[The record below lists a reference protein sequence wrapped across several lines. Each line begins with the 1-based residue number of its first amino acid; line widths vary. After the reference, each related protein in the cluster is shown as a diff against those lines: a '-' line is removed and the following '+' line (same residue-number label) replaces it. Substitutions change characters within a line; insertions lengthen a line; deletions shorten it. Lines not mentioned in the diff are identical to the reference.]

1 MAMFSKI
8 LIANRGE
15 IALRVIKTAKRLGI
29 RTVALYSEAD
39 RQAQHVLAAD
49 EAVCVGPAAASEGY
63 LQIDKVIAAAK
74 QTGAQAIHP
83 GYGFLSENAAFSRAC
98 AENGIEFIGPAAS
111 SIEAMGDKAAAKT
124 LLENSAVPL
133 VPGFHGETLGEENGE
148 DQRDD
153 RLCAEAERIGFPVL
167 LKASAGGG
175 GKGMRVVEKAADV
188 LENIIS
194 ARREGLSSFGDDRLL
209 IEKYLLKPRHVEVQV
224 FCDKHG
230 NGVYLFERDC
240 SVQRRHQK
248 VIEEAPAPGFNEDE
262 DLRRRM
268 GEAALAAAH
277 KINYVGAGTVEFLLD
292 SRGDFF
298 FMEMNTRLQ
307 VEHPV
312 TEMVTDQDLVEWQ
325 LRVAAGETLPVT
337 QDQLSVNGHS
347 IEVRIY
353 AEDADDTSSESG
365 FLPAIGD
372 LTRLRWPQACNFDRT
387 SSVRVD
393 SGVIEGDTVSPYY
406 DPMIAK
412 LIVWGA
418 DRNAAIIR
426 MQQALSELEIDGV
439 KNNRDFLA
447 RLMAEP
453 DFINADLSTDFIDRH
468 ELDAEQDTNWLL
480 GALIELAAVEL
491 ESEAQPATAVSS
503 DPWNINDHFRMNL
516 NARETVYLNT
526 ASGDSCVARV
536 QHHADGSLLIEVEDD
551 SYLVNGLSLN
561 NGVLS
566 YELDGKI
573 QRHNVKITD
582 DEAIIWLE
590 KATKRYAR
598 NVWLG
603 AGDGHG
609 GALSGTNRAPM
620 SGQVLEVNVKAGDQV
635 EAGQV
640 LMIMEAMKMEH
651 SIRAVE
657 DGVVEQVF
665 YGAGDQVFEGVEL
678 IALAES
684 ES

>member
-1 MAMFSKI
+1 MTMFSKI

-15 IALRVIKTAKRLGI
+15 IALRVMRTAKAMGI

-39 RQAQHVLAAD
+39 RHAQHVLAAD
-49 EAVCVGPAAASEGY
+49 EAVCVGPAAASQSY
-63 LQIDKVIAAAK
+63 LQIDNVIAAAK

-98 AENGIEFIGPAAS
+98 TENAIEFIGPSAS
-111 SIEAMGDKAAAKT
+111 SIEAMGDKASAKA
-124 LLENSAVPL
+124 LLSDSAVPL
-133 VPGFHGETLGEENGE
+133 VPGYHGE
-148 DQRDD
+148 DQSDD
-153 RLCAEAERIGFPVL
+153 LLCAEAERIGFPVL

-175 GKGMRVVEKAADV
+175 GKGMRVVDKAADV
-188 LENIIS
+188 LENIVS

-224 FCDKHG
+224 FCDKYG

-248 VIEEAPAPGFNEDE
+248 VIEEAPAPGFNDDE

-337 QDQLSVNGHS
+337 QDQLRVHGHA

-353 AEDADDTSSESG
+353 AEDADNG

-372 LTRLRWPQACNFDRT
+372 LSRLRWPAACNFDRT
-387 SSVRVD
+387 SSIRVD

-418 DRNAAIIR
+418 DRNAAIVR
-426 MQQALSELEIDGV
+426 MQQALAELEIDGV

-447 RLMAEP
+447 RLMAESG
-453 DFINADLSTDFIDRH
+453 FIAADLSTDFIDRH
-468 ELDAEQDTNWLL
+468 ELDAEQDPDWLL
-480 GALIELAAVEL
+480 GALAELAH
-491 ESEAQPATAVSS
+491 EAQSGVATSS
-503 DPWNINDHFRMNL
+503 DPWNIHDHFRMNL
-516 NARETVYLNT
+516 NARKTVYLNT
-526 ASGDSCVARV
+526 ASGDSCVAKV
-536 QHHADGSLLIEVEDD
+536 QHQADGSLQIDIEDQL
-551 SYLVNGLSLN
+551 YRVNGLSLN
-561 NGVLS
+561 SGVLS
-566 YELDGKI
+566 YELYGKI

-582 DEAIIWLE
+582 DEAIVWLE

-598 NVWLG
+598 HVWLG
-603 AGDGHG
+603 EGAGDDHG
-609 GALSGTNRAPM
+609 GLTAPM
-620 SGQVLEVNVKAGDQV
+620 SGQVLEVNVTAGDQV

-640 LMIMEAMKMEH
+640 LMVMEAMKMEH
-651 SIRAVE
+651 SIRAAE
-657 DGVVEQVF
+657 DGVVKQVF
-665 YGAGDQVFEGVEL
+665 YGTGDQVFEGAEL
-678 IALAES
+678 IALQGE
-684 ES
+684 E

>member
-1 MAMFSKI
+1 
-8 LIANRGE
+8 
-15 IALRVIKTAKRLGI
+15 
-29 RTVALYSEAD
+29 
-39 RQAQHVLAAD
+39 
-49 EAVCVGPAAASEGY
+49 
-63 LQIDKVIAAAK
+63 
-74 QTGAQAIHP
+74 
-83 GYGFLSENAAFSRAC
+83 
-98 AENGIEFIGPAAS
+98 
-111 SIEAMGDKAAAKT
+111 
-124 LLENSAVPL
+124 
-133 VPGFHGETLGEENGE
+133 
-148 DQRDD
+148 
-153 RLCAEAERIGFPVL
+153 
-167 LKASAGGG
+167 
-175 GKGMRVVEKAADV
+175 
-188 LENIIS
+188 
-194 ARREGLSSFGDDRLL
+194 
-209 IEKYLLKPRHVEVQV
+209 
-224 FCDKHG
+224 
-230 NGVYLFERDC
+230 
-240 SVQRRHQK
+240 
-248 VIEEAPAPGFNEDE
+248 
-262 DLRRRM
+262 
-268 GEAALAAAH
+268 
-277 KINYVGAGTVEFLLD
+277 VEFLLD
-292 SRGDFF
+292 ERGDFF

-312 TEMVTDQDLVEWQ
+312 TEMITGQDLVEWQ

-426 MQQALSELEIDGV
+426 MQQALTELEIDGV

-453 DFINADLSTDFIDRH
+453 GFINADLSTDFIDRH
-468 ELDAEQDTNWLL
+468 ELDAEQDPDWLL
-480 GALIELAAVEL
+480 GALVELAAVEL
-491 ESEAQPATAVSS
+491 ESAVQHATATSP
-503 DPWNINDHFRMNL
+503 DPWNIKDHFRMNL
-516 NARETVYLNT
+516 NARETIYLNT
-526 ASGDSCVARV
+526 ASGDSCVAKV
-536 QHHADGSLLIEVEDD
+536 QHQADGSLQIDIDGSDGEKQ
-551 SYLVNGLSLN
+551 SYTVSGLSLN

-566 YELDGKI
+566 YELDSRI

-582 DEAIIWLE
+582 DEAIVWLE

-603 AGDGHG
+603 AGDGH

-651 SIRAVE
+651 SIRAAE

-665 YGAGDQVFEGVEL
+665 YGAGDQVFEGAEL
-678 IALAES
+678 IALQGE
-684 ES
+684 E

>member
-29 RTVALYSEAD
+29 RTVALYSEVD
-39 RQAQHVLAAD
+39 LQAQHVLAAD
-49 EAVCVGPAAASEGY
+49 EAVCVGPAAASESY

-111 SIEAMGDKAAAKT
+111 SIEAMGDKASAKA
-124 LLENSAVPL
+124 LLSDSAVPL
-133 VPGFHGETLGEENGE
+133 VPGYHGEN
-148 DQRDD
+148 QADD
-153 RLCAEAERIGFPVL
+153 LLCAEAERIGFPVL

-188 LENIIS
+188 LENIVS

-248 VIEEAPAPGFNEDE
+248 VVEEAPAPGFNEDE
-262 DLRRRM
+262 NLRRRM

-292 SRGDFF
+292 ERGDFF

-312 TEMVTDQDLVEWQ
+312 TEMVTGQDLVEWQ

-453 DFINADLSTDFIDRH
+453 GFINADLSTDFIDRH
-468 ELDAEQDTNWLL
+468 ELDAEQDPDWLL

-491 ESEAQPATAVSS
+491 ESEAQPATATSS
-503 DPWNINDHFRMNL
+503 DPWNIKDHFRMNL
-516 NARETVYLNT
+516 NARETIYLNT
-526 ASGDSCVARV
+526 ASGDSCVAKV
-536 QHHADGSLLIEVEDD
+536 QHQADGSLQIEVDGSDGEKQ
-551 SYLVNGLSLN
+551 SYTINGLGLN

-582 DEAIIWLE
+582 DEAIVWLE

-620 SGQVLEVNVKAGDQV
+620 SGQVLEVNVKAGEPV

-651 SIRAVE
+651 SIRAAE

-665 YGAGDQVFEGVEL
+665 YSAGDQVFEGAEL
-678 IALAES
+678 IALQGE
-684 ES
+684 E

>member
-15 IALRVIKTAKRLGI
+15 IALRVMHTAKAMGI

-39 RQAQHVLAAD
+39 RNAQHVLAAD
-49 EAVCVGPAAASEGY
+49 EAVCVGPAAASESY

-74 QTGAQAIHP
+74 QTGAEAIHP

-111 SIEAMGDKAAAKT
+111 SIEAIGDKASAKA
-124 LLENSAVPL
+124 LLSDSAVPL
-133 VPGFHGETLGEENGE
+133 VPGYHGE
-148 DQRDD
+148 DQSDD
-153 RLCAEAERIGFPVL
+153 LLCAEAERIGFPVL

-175 GKGMRVVEKAADV
+175 GKGMRVVEKAADM

-209 IEKYLLKPRHVEVQV
+209 VEKYLLKPRHVEVQV
-224 FCDKHG
+224 FCDKHD

-262 DLRRRM
+262 ALRRRM
-268 GEAALAAAH
+268 GEAALAAAY

-292 SRGDFF
+292 ERGDFF

-347 IEVRIY
+347 IEVRVY
-353 AEDADDTSSESG
+353 AEDADNG

-372 LTRLRWPQACNFDRT
+372 LSRLRWPQACNFDRT
-387 SSVRVD
+387 SSIRVD

-426 MQQALSELEIDGV
+426 MQQALTELEIDGV

-453 DFINADLSTDFIDRH
+453 GFINADLSTDFIDRH
-468 ELDAEQDTNWLL
+468 ELDAEQDPDWLL
-480 GALIELAAVEL
+480 GALVELAAVEL
-491 ESEAQPATAVSS
+491 ANEAQAATTTSS

-526 ASGDSCVARV
+526 ASGDSCVAKV
-536 QHHADGSLLIEVEDD
+536 QHQADGSLQIEVDD
-551 SYLVNGLSLN
+551 SDGEKQSYSVNGLSLN
-561 NGVLS
+561 NGILS

-582 DEAIIWLE
+582 DEAIVWLP

-603 AGDGHG
+603 EGAGDDHG
-609 GALSGTNRAPM
+609 GLTAPM

-651 SIRAVE
+651 SIRAAE

-665 YGAGDQVFEGVEL
+665 YSAGNQVFEGAEL